1 MLLLAIA
8 SILFFLCTYSIGFYS
23 KVLLEKIW
31 QIKIE
36 AGLVDV
42 FLLGLLISFIY
53 FNVLSFFVPLN
64 EWVLIPFAFTSLF
77 FLWSERQ
84 FLTQVTQ
91 ALQFLKSP
99 TAFIIFIPLFAILF
113 FYWIAPSM
121 NLDSRNYHIL
131 SIKWYHNYSVI
142 PGLAN
147 IHGRFAF
154 NPASF
159 VLAAPYS
166 FETVLQQAIYPINGV
181 VVVLFSL
188 WWFKRVCLQIQ
199 FATAVILFIA
209 GCFIERQ
216 LFVNVS
222 SPSSDVLASILIA
235 YVSLSLFEKLQ
246 AGKKEV
252 THYAVFLLFIIWGI
266 TCKLSLLPLLLF
278 IPLLFFFVP
287 DLKQIKW
294 LAWVVFFA
302 VLIWL
307 PWLFRNFIMSGYF
320 IYPATY
326 TGIFNVDWKAPEEIA
341 KLDYVYIKYGPLF
354 FSEDPV
360 YLKSL
365 GSWQW
370 IPIWFKSHF
379 AFGKGLDFV
388 SLLLALFSPLY
399 WILFKHKKTN
409 KAIFALW
416 LTVFMACC
424 WWLFNSP
431 EYRFGAVFL
440 ICCFMIPLIFVLERR
455 KINQRIVKGCMAI
468 SLFIFATYY
477 IKTLQNNHEYYT
489 APLSSYL
496 IYPLKDKGYFSKNNL
511 STTNCISLNN
521 TIKLFK
527 ADREH
532 HCNNCPLP
540 CMVLPYG
547 EVELRGTTLQQG
559 FRIKKNEV
567 LKNYPFLK

>member
-1 MLLLAIA
+1 MLLLAIS
-8 SILFFLCTYSIGFYS
+8 SIVFFLCTYSTGYYS
-23 KVLLEKIW
+23 KILLEKIW
-31 QIKIE
+31 LIKIQ
-36 AGLVDV
+36 ASLIDI
-42 FLLGLLISFIY
+42 FLLGLLTCFIY
-53 FNVLSFFVPLN
+53 FSLLSFFIPLN
-64 EWVLIPFAFTSLF
+64 EVILIPLVLLSSF
-77 FLWSERQ
+77 FLWNHKKNLHQIVQS
-84 FLTQVTQ
+84 
-91 ALQFLKSP
+91 LQFLRSS
-99 TAFIIFIPLFAILF
+99 TALIIFIPLFIILF
-113 FYWIAPSM
+113 FYWIAPCI
-121 NLDSRNYHIL
+121 NGDSRTYHIL
-131 SIKWYHNYSVI
+131 SIKWYHDYSVV

-147 IHGRFAF
+147 LHGRFAF

-166 FETVLQQAIYPINGV
+166 FELILKQAIYPMNGV
-181 VVVLFSL
+181 LILLFSL
-188 WWFKRVCLQIQ
+188 WWFKRVYLQIQ

-246 AGKKEV
+246 AGKKEI

-302 VLIWL
+302 VLIWF

-341 KLDYVYIKYGPLF
+341 KLDYVYIKYGPRF
-354 FSEDPV
+354 FSNDPI
-360 YLKSL
+360 YLQNL
-365 GSWQW
+365 GNWQW

-388 SLLLALFSPLY
+388 SLLLALLSPFY
-399 WILFKHKKTN
+399 WILLKHKKTD
-409 KAIFALW
+409 KAIFILW
-416 LTVFMACC
+416 LTLLIACY
-424 WWLFNSP
+424 WWMFNSP

-440 ICCFMIPLIFVLERR
+440 MCCFMIPLLFVLEHR
-455 KINQRIVKGCMAI
+455 KINQRIVKISLAI
-468 SLFIFATYY
+468 SLFVFATYY

-511 STTNCISLNN
+511 TTANSISLNN
-521 TIKLFK
+521 SIKLFK

-532 HCNNCPLP
+532 HCNNCPMP

-559 FRIKKNEV
+559 FRLKSNEV
-567 LKNYPFLK
+567 RKIFPFLR